1 MPRVFARSLALAI
14 AVAIPAPVL
23 AQQPAADVPGTHTVK
38 EGDTLWDLARQ
49 YYSDPLQWPRIYQMN
64 TGVVEDPHW
73 IYPGEVLRL
82 TTDSAVASVPVTD
95 PGSQAVVQSAEVVT
109 QPTDSI
115 STAVD
120 NSSRESAE
128 VVTTAAAEP
137 SAAETD
143 TTPVFPRGGGVVA
156 EPEIRAEFNDN
167 FRAISRAEFHQ
178 AGFLTEG
185 KTLPYGELLGTVAPT
200 QVSARGTQAAR
211 LYSDVA
217 IRPPAPGAYQVG
229 DSVLAVWIDPRSFGA
244 FGSIVVPVGLIRITD
259 VSRPEVVG
267 TVVGQYNSIIPG
279 MKILPVE
286 KFSERPGVRSQ
297 PVADG
302 TEGKIIAFRSKDVLR
317 GIGDIVFVDKGSR
330 DGMTLGDILE
340 ARRTIE
346 PRDKMPVVIPEVVA
360 RLQVVHVGETSST
373 TRVIWVKYPDIPVET
388 KWKLVGRL
396 PG

>member
-14 AVAIPAPVL
+14 AVALPAPVL

-82 TTDSAVASVPVTD
+82 NTDSAVASVPVTD
-95 PGSQAVVQSAEVVT
+95 PNTPVAVAPSDAVPAVT
-109 QPTDSI
+109 TPVTDP
-115 STAVD
+115 AA
-120 NSSRESAE
+120 SSRESAE
-128 VVTTAAAEP
+128 VVTVAAAEASP
-137 SAAETD
+137 AEAD
-143 TTPVFPRGGGVVA
+143 TTPVFPRASVVVS

-167 FRAISRAEFHQ
+167 FRAVTRAEFLQ
-178 AGFLTEG
+178 SGFMTEG

-229 DSVLAVWIDPRSFGA
+229 DSVIAVWIDPRGFGA
-244 FGSIVVPVGLIRITD
+244 FGSIVVPVGLIRIKD
-259 VSRPEVVG
+259 VSRPEVIG
-267 TVVGQYNSIIPG
+267 TVVGQYNSMIPG
-279 MKILPVE
+279 MKILPAE
-286 KFSERPGVRSQ
+286 QFNERPGIRSQ

-302 TEGKIIAFRSKDVLR
+302 IEGTIIAFRAKDVLR
-317 GIGDIVFVDKGSR
+317 GLGDIVFVDKGSR
-330 DGMTLGDILE
+330 DGMAIGDILE

-360 RLQVVHVGETSST
+360 RLQVIHVSEGTAT
-373 TRVIWVKYPDIPVET
+373 TRVVWVQYPDIPVET